1 MREVLIKR
9 DGKEYALT
17 EQEMLEC
24 ARILRIN
31 FYLDELDSE
40 FSDIIPEEAQ
50 DAVADRANDI
60 YVEAKCGY
68 TEYGALE
75 AAIKEYED
83 EEEA

>member
-1 MREVLIKR
+1 MREMSIKR
-9 DGKEYALT
+9 DGNAYVLT

-24 ARILRIN
+24 GKILRIN

-40 FSDIIPEEAQ
+40 FSNIIPEEAQ

-68 TEYGALE
+68 TEYEALE
-75 AAIKEYED
+75 AAIKEYE
-83 EEEA
+83 EEA